1 MQDAGGRE
9 GNQSFRQLPSLRPAS
24 SILHP
29 RKKPSWRPASDGSP
43 PCSSHGG
50 RNTESLVQL
59 ASAGAAKRA
68 KSNSEI
74 LVRVHPARQSN
85 RANRGNSASRTRED
99 VEFAFRY
106 FVESR
111 DGIVQVNGTGPSDP
125 H

>member
-1 MQDAGGRE
+1 MRGAGKAT
-9 GNQSFRQLPSLRPAS
+9 NLSANCLPCAPHPQSC
-24 SILHP
+24 ILA
-29 RKKPSWRPASDGSP
+29 RKPSWRPASDGSP

-106 FVESR
+106 FVEFR

-125 H
+125 L